1 MFVVSRVNCE
11 STAAEIV
18 KTVDVLQAIR
28 WIKQAWQEVP
38 QEIISKCFNK
48 CGFSPSICESEVS
61 EDTALFE
68 ELANL
73 VKRID
78 DIDGI
83 TAEQYISADEEVPT
97 SAAPVNTSRVDW
109 REALRDEA
117 LSFFTADA
125 DEPASKEVLVED
137 SGTLS
142 DQEEVD
148 IEPVESTIKSTAEA
162 ITIVDDLQRF
172 ASSQLKDDDMVV
184 DLMKIS
190 QRLQDARLAKQK
202 QSLITQFL
210 S

>member
-1 MFVVSRVNCE
+1 MDR
-11 STAAEIV
+11 
-18 KTVDVLQAIR
+18 R
-28 WIKQAWQEVP
+28 
-38 QEIISKCFNK
+38 
-48 CGFSPSICESEVS
+48 
-61 EDTALFE
+61 
-68 ELANL
+68 
-73 VKRID
+73 
-78 DIDGI
+78 
-83 TAEQYISADEEVPT
+83 
-97 SAAPVNTSRVDW
+97 
-109 REALRDEA
+109 EA
-117 LSFFTADA
+117 LSFCTADA